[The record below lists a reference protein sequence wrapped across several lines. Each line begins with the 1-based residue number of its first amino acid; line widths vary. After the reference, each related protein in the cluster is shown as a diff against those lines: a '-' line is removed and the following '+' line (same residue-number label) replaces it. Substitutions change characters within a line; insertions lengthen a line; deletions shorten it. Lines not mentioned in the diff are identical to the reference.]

1 MDHGAPTTSIP
12 GAGRGLRPILL
23 FFIAAPIIVA
33 CIETF
38 LQFSVLAEGDLRVSL
53 GFAILFTVPGTFF
66 AWLTTLLFAR
76 LPGAHRLPVLV
87 VLAAGFMASLLIFRP
102 YNVFIYELVS
112 QSTPRMQAL
121 TVSQGYG
128 HVPQSVT
135 RFLLVNV
142 SGLFVWIA
150 LNLFFMTRFG
160 FPVYGSAGTSAAP
173 ATPTDAAEPVHGDL
187 PAFCRA
193 AGIADIADLWAI
205 SAEEHYLRLHG
216 AFGTRV
222 IRQTFGAA
230 IEQLPKAQ
238 GLQVHRS
245 HWVSFGHAARI
256 ETGKTIQIVLPD
268 GTKIPVSTSYSK
280 AVSMT
285 ETSLLSG

>member
-1 MDHGAPTTSIP
+1 MDDGAPTSSIRE
-12 GAGRGLRPILL
+12 AGSGLRPILL
-23 FFIAAPIIVA
+23 FFIVAPIIVA
-33 CIETF
+33 CVETF
-38 LQFSVLAEGDLRVSL
+38 LQYSVLAEGDLRVSL

-66 AWLTTLLFAR
+66 AWLVTWLLAR
-76 LPGAHRLPVLV
+76 LPGAERLPVLA
-87 VLAAGFMASLLIFRP
+87 VLALGFIASLLIFRP

-112 QSTPRMQAL
+112 RSTPRMQAL
-121 TVSQGYG
+121 AVSQGYG

-135 RFLLVNV
+135 RFLLINV

-160 FPVYGSAGTSAAP
+160 FPVYGPRGAPETPIGRAAP
-173 ATPTDAAEPVHGDL
+173 VRGEL
-187 PAFCRA
+187 PEFCRA

-216 AFGTRV
+216 AFGTRI
-222 IRQTFGAA
+222 IRQSFGAA
-230 IEQLPKAQ
+230 IDQLPKAQ

-245 HWVSFGHAARI
+245 HWVSFGRAARI
-256 ETGKTIQIVLPD
+256 EAGKTLQIVLAD

-280 AVSMT
+280 AVRLT
-285 ETSLLSG
+285 EASLLSG